1 LKQPSTTEEE
11 VVELDED
18 LLIPQI
24 ARPRNAY
31 LQSCLFVLKLLL
43 GAAIVYW
50 LVETGRFEIDV
61 YRGLLSPSTAGFL
74 VAALVVQLLA
84 LTLIL
89 GRWWFLLEA
98 QNIKVGLFDC
108 LKLGYQGTFVSL
120 FLPGTIGTDGL
131 RFLHLQRNHRKHLAL
146 GIASLTLDRALGFLG
161 LLILAVSFGTWFL
174 IGSEQE
180 FSRYVLMI
188 LIASL
193 LGVLLV
199 LGIACGYIPLIG
211 SKHLR
216 KFTWLAIFID
226 ALAAY
231 RTKHREL
238 LIVIILSVVAHFLAI
253 LGACF
258 GLMAMSIEFSFLAVA
273 TVTPLLIFIRFIP
286 LTPLGL
292 GITDAAGEEF
302 YNLVGIFGGAEN
314 QMLLRA
320 VWVVLI
326 LLCGLSFFT
335 SKKNPDE

>member
-1 LKQPSTTEEE
+1 LKQTSKTADQVDEE
-11 VVELDED
+11 
-18 LLIPQI
+18 LLVAQI
-24 ARPRNAY
+24 SRPRNAY

-43 GAAIVYW
+43 GTAIVYW
-50 LVETGRFEIDV
+50 LVETGRFDIDV

-74 VAALVVQLLA
+74 VAALAAQAMA

-89 GRWWFLLEA
+89 GRWWFLLKA
-98 QNIKVGLFDC
+98 QDIEVRFSDC

-131 RFLHLQRNHRKHLAL
+131 RFLHLQRNHREHLAL

-161 LLILAVSFGTWFL
+161 LLILAVSFGAWFL
-174 IGSEQE
+174 IGSDLD
-180 FSRYVLMI
+180 FSLNLLVI

-193 LGVLLV
+193 LGVLII

-211 SKHLR
+211 ARLLR
-216 KFTWLAIFID
+216 KISWLATFID

-231 RTKHREL
+231 RSKQREL
-238 LIVIILSVVAHFLAI
+238 LIVVMLSVAAHFLVI

-258 GLMAMSIEFSFLAVA
+258 GLMAMNIEFSFLAVA

-302 YNLVGIFGGAEN
+302 YNLVGIAGGAEN
-314 QMLLRA
+314 QMLLRG
-320 VWVVLI
+320 VWVILL
-326 LLCGLSFFT
+326 LLCGLSFFIG
-335 SKKNPDE
+335 KKDLNK